1 LIFSSVASAS
11 PENLPIVAIAIL
23 YQVSDGSDTSNHPPQ
38 YLMQLR
44 DDIPGIVY
52 PGHWGF
58 FGGHLEP
65 GEDPEQAL
73 RRELVEEIEYEA
85 GVLTPFGCY
94 AQGNVVRH
102 VFAGPLT
109 VPVSQ
114 LVLHEGWD
122 LDFLDPVAIQRG
134 DQFSPKAGRNCPL
147 APIHQQILLDHLAA
161 WQNISPLT

>member
-1 LIFSSVASAS
+1 
-11 PENLPIVAIAIL
+11 
-23 YQVSDGSDTSNHPPQ
+23 
-38 YLMQLR
+38 MQLR

-65 GEDPEQAL
+65 GENPEQAL

-85 GVLTPFGCY
+85 GALTLFGCY
-94 AQGNVVRH
+94 AQGNVIRH

-122 LDFLDPVAIQRG
+122 LGFLDPVAIQRG
-134 DQFSPKAGRNCPL
+134 DQFSPKAGRSCPL

-161 WQNISPLT
+161 WQTLSSLPEYAPIEVSNPRPPD